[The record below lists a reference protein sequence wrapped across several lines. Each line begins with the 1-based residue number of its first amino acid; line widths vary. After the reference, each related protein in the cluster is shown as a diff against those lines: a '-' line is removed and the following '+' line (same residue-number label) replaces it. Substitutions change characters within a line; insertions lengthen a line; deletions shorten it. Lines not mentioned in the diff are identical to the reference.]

1 MRIFSIVLT
10 ILLMLGLK
18 QINANDTQSINNPKN
33 SECFIVEVGAYPLSL
48 RSFNLHEGAFDI
60 NFHVWWRTKS
70 ADYNPIKSVEVANSK
85 DFKMTAPITIKE
97 DNYFITK
104 ATCSSTVLKNWNP
117 KYFPFDRQILKV
129 SLEDMADVTYVKFIP
144 DKEKSA
150 IHNEL
155 QLPGW
160 KILSFKIEDSLQK
173 YDTNFGFTK
182 SQGDVYSRICFSI
195 EMKREGFRILG
206 TYFIGFFVA
215 FLLCLVSF
223 SIDKND
229 LDKRIGVIVG
239 GIFSSV
245 GNKYVVDNMLTLTAE
260 ITLADIIQL
269 ATYFVLLVSIG
280 VAIFSVHSRLALT
293 KEIKIEKTIMA
304 SMAIFYCGL
313 IGYWLMKAVNS

>member
-1 MRIFSIVLT
+1 MF
-10 ILLMLGLK
+10 
-18 QINANDTQSINNPKN
+18 
-33 SECFIVEVGAYPLSL
+33 L

-60 NFHVWWRTKS
+60 NFHVWWRTKK
-70 ADYNPIKSVEVANSK
+70 AGYNPITSVEVVNSK
-85 DFKMTAPITIKE
+85 EFKMTAPITIKE
-97 DNYFITK
+97 GNDFITK

-144 DKEKSA
+144 DKEKST

-155 QLPGW
+155 DLPGW

-173 YDTNFGFTK
+173 YNTNFGFTK

-215 FLLCLVSF
+215 FFLCLVSF
-223 SIDKND
+223 TLHNKD
-229 LDKRIGVIVG
+229 LDKRISVLVG

-245 GNKYVVDNMLTLTAE
+245 GNKYVIDNILPLTSE
-260 ITLADIIQL
+260 ITLVDIIQL
-269 ATYFVLLVSIG
+269 ATYFALLISMG
-280 VAIFSVHSRLALT
+280 VAILSAHSRLT
-293 KEIKIEKTIMA
+293 FKKEIKIERIIMT
-304 SMAIFYCGL
+304 SMIIFYCGL
-313 IGYWLMKAVNS
+313 IGYWLMQAVNS